1 MDMKGSTE
9 KKCPKC
15 GKLFACYGEKDCWC
29 EKVRIHKR
37 EMTEILQKYNDCLC
51 PECLKEYEEK

>member
-1 MDMKGSTE
+1 MKSGTE

-15 GKLFACYGEKDCWC
+15 GKSFTCFGERDCWC
-29 EKVRIHKR
+29 EKVRIHKK
-37 EMTEILQKYNDCLC
+37 EMMEILQKYSDCLC